1 VEYLEVKELKI
12 TYKGIEIIFLII
24 EQNTLITSNGKTKK
38 IKVLFLKIILNPKDN
53 KTLRNLMA
61 KFYKDKIVWIMVLIR
76 KVYNYIL
83 RAKAIELKLKR
94 ELVVDNKV
102 NKANKVDLP
111 LNNLLVSS
119 VNNIKIII
127 KTET

>member
-53 KTLRNLMA
+53 KTLRNLIA
-61 KFYKDKIVWIMVLIR
+61 KFYKDKIVWIMVLIK

-83 RAKAIELKLKR
+83 RAKAIELKLKG